1 MFCLHGICPH
11 VWPNQRR
18 NPVLPCLHL
27 SLVEIHT
34 KLPVCFLIPQDLWYT
49 EDTSQCRIAIWRSIS
64 TSPWH
69 VLLSNSALYSKLAD
83 HSLFDNAMRKIDV
96 GLNHYTWLPCILQV
110 PMIKRKKMWR
120 KNAPHRPWHS
130 KTVRRI
136 AKETDAHHCGPAFFT
151 SPAAIYMFPPS
162 FSCILPLAM
171 TLPALV
177 GRISN
182 WAEPAME
189 RPSAGGTSPCGRA
202 HSTQAW

>member
-1 MFCLHGICPH
+1 MLFPPNSALPVGNCRFNFNNCCLCLSSKNTSASPFDSWQSKVNSYVLSPWICPH
-11 VWPNQRR
+11 VWPNQCR

-120 KNAPHRPWHS
+120 KNAPHRP
-130 KTVRRI
+130 
-136 AKETDAHHCGPAFFT
+136 
-151 SPAAIYMFPPS
+151 
-162 FSCILPLAM
+162 
-171 TLPALV
+171 
-177 GRISN
+177 
-182 WAEPAME
+182 
-189 RPSAGGTSPCGRA
+189 
-202 HSTQAW
+202 